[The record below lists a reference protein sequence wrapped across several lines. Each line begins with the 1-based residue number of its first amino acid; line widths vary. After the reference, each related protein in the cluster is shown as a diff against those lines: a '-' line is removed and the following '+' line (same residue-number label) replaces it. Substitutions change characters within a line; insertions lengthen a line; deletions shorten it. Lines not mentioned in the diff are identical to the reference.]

1 MSQGKIA
8 FCTTI
13 TTTMFATKAVRF
25 VPSAMRASTATKF
38 LRTKRTTNIAGL
50 EIHPDPLP
58 ELVSTYTH
66 TLNVLKGLP
75 ESAVFRQSSE
85 AVTQQRLDI
94 VKEAMTPTSRETV
107 YGSEA
112 AIDRVVAAI
121 DAGLIEEIVDQAN
134 DEFHLATK
142 MIDWKPYVSFFAAHS
157 PTDTNHFRCPL
168 PLVNGIRSIC
178 RLPRVRVTRAV
189 DRSHKHDPSWLCCAL
204 VSYFRHVPL
213 SLSSYHD
220 ASFETEFRPRP
231 FYLCRVPVCTSDI
244 LPVRMLK
251 DRWGSRS
258 LRLSKENMR
267 AFNAC
272 HLCLQ
277 TAQQPVCCFEG
288 HLYCKVCILS
298 DLLKQKSV
306 LAEHAKR
313 CEDRAQEEH
322 KEAAEVQASADAERV
337 ATFERN
343 ESLIAPGSK
352 RKHEETGDT
361 PRKRAESSDAA
372 SSMPAFWLP
381 NMAPQAHDQG
391 AKSSPERASTTLCT
405 AARPHKLLAKHL
417 VQVHFSIRPREGQ
430 DQTFCPC
437 CKKEYTNVSQTYV
450 LRPCGHVF
458 CASCTTTLVTKPLEE
473 SGKASSC
480 PECSASIQA
489 RRDVIPLERE
499 GTGFASG
506 GKSEVHT
513 QGIAFQG

>member
-1 MSQGKIA
+1 
-8 FCTTI
+8 
-13 TTTMFATKAVRF
+13 
-25 VPSAMRASTATKF
+25 
-38 LRTKRTTNIAGL
+38 
-50 EIHPDPLP
+50 
-58 ELVSTYTH
+58 
-66 TLNVLKGLP
+66 
-75 ESAVFRQSSE
+75 
-85 AVTQQRLDI
+85 
-94 VKEAMTPTSRETV
+94 
-107 YGSEA
+107 
-112 AIDRVVAAI
+112 
-121 DAGLIEEIVDQAN
+121 
-134 DEFHLATK
+134 
-142 MIDWKPYVSFFAAHS
+142 
-157 PTDTNHFRCPL
+157 
-168 PLVNGIRSIC
+168 
-178 RLPRVRVTRAV
+178 
-189 DRSHKHDPSWLCCAL
+189 
-204 VSYFRHVPL
+204 
-213 SLSSYHD
+213 
-220 ASFETEFRPRP
+220 
-231 FYLCRVPVCTSDI
+231 
-244 LPVRMLK
+244 MLK

-277 TAQQPVCCFEG
+277 TAQQPVCCPEG
-288 HLYCKVCILS
+288 HLYCKMCILS
-298 DLLKQKSV
+298 DILKQKSV

-313 CEDRAQEEH
+313 CEDHAQEEH
-322 KEAAEVQASADAERV
+322 KEAAQVKASADAKRV

-352 RKHEETGDT
+352 RKHEEMGDM

-381 NMAPQAHDQG
+381 NMAPQVHDQG
-391 AKSSPERASTTLCT
+391 AKSSPDRASTTLCT
-405 AARPHKLLAKHL
+405 ATRPHKLLAKHL
-417 VQVHFSIRPREGQ
+417 IQVCFSIRPRDGQ

-458 CASCTTTLVTKPLEE
+458 CASCTATLVTKPLEE

-506 GKSEVHT
+506 GQSEVHT